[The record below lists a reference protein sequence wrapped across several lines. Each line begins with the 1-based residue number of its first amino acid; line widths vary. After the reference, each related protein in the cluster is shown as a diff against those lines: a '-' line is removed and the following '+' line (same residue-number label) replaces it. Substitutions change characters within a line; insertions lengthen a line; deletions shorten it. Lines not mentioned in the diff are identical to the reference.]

1 MCAGNLTTIDSDNLI
16 SALNLKFLHV
26 KLDSP
31 CENRKCIDPVSPL
44 DRTLHLTTVFNSLRP
59 SDTYMR
65 R

>member
-31 CENRKCIDPVSPL
+31 CENRKCIDPFPMGGMAQFILCSPCDGCL
-44 DRTLHLTTVFNSLRP
+44 
-59 SDTYMR
+59 
-65 R
+65 